1 MSNQVNFELFDF
13 LKYHL
18 KYCCMNHQSK
28 FSHLLS
34 TGHLIH
40 LGTYLTHGCLLRN
53 KKTSVFHT
61 VKLHCDQS
69 SSVAIVMVLP
79 KDDNIP
85 SHKPQLHDYT
95 NIILGLKTKRCFIQ
109 CIIQTNYIS
118 VSILEASNTIK
129 LWLRSCLRCVVWCH
143 RLHKHMN

>member
-13 LKYHL
+13 LKYQILLHEPSV
-18 KYCCMNHQSK
+18 KIQS
-28 FSHLLS
+28 FTFYRTFDSLRNL
-34 TGHLIH
+34 
-40 LGTYLTHGCLLRN
+40 LTHGCLLRN

-129 LWLRSCLRCVVWCH
+129 LLLRSCLRCVVWCH